1 MKYLIKDCKII
12 DKQSKLNGKRVD
24 ILIEKG
30 KISDIRKGIKDEK
43 AKSIKGKNLCAS
55 VGWMD
60 IGTHLGEPG
69 YEHRETFESL
79 ANAALSGGYTDL
91 ATMPQSLPAIQ
102 SKAQIKNLI
111 SAGKS
116 NGIDI
121 HPLGALSND
130 LKGENITEFVDMH
143 HGGAV
148 GFTDGLK
155 TVEKGGL
162 LLRAL
167 QYVKSFDGVIL
178 HHPNDKSLSNED
190 LIHEGAVSTS
200 MGMKG
205 SPSLAEE
212 LTVYRDVQL
221 NSYAESK
228 LCIHLVSTSEAV
240 TIIKSQKKK
249 DPKITAGVSYLN
261 LIKIDEDLATFDTNL
276 KVKPLLRTAKDKR
289 SLQKGLADDTLDY
302 ISSNHMPLETEKKH
316 LEFPY
321 ATHGAIGLETAFA
334 ALNSFTTKNLE
345 LATLIDKLTT
355 GPRNVLNIDTPTI
368 EVGEMA
374 KLTIFD
380 PSATWTYEQSDVM
393 STSRNSP
400 FIGYTFTGKVIATIN
415 KDKVYLNP

>member
-30 KISDIRKGIKDEK
+30 KISDIKKGITHDK
-43 AKSIKGKNLCAS
+43 ANVIKGKNLCVS

-79 ANAALSGGYTDL
+79 ANAALSGGYTDI

-111 SAGKS
+111 RAGQS
-116 NGIDI
+116 NGVDI

-148 GFTDGLK
+148 GFTDGLS

-162 LLRAL
+162 LMRAL

-178 HHPNDKSLSNED
+178 HHPNDSSLSNDD
-190 LIHEGAVSTS
+190 LIHEGEVSTS

-221 NSYAESK
+221 NAYAESR
-228 LCIHLVSTSEAV
+228 LCIHLVSSSNAV
-240 TIIKSQKKK
+240 AIIKSQKKK
-249 DPKITAGVSYLN
+249 ENSITAGVSYLN
-261 LIKIDEDLATFDTNL
+261 LIKTDEDLVTFDSNL
-276 KVKPLLRTAKDKR
+276 KVKPLLRSTKDRR
-289 SLQKGLADDTLDY
+289 SLQKAVADDVLDY
-302 ISSNHMPLETEKKH
+302 ISSNHTPLEIEKKH
-316 LEFPY
+316 LEYPY
-321 ATHGAIGLETAFA
+321 AAHGAIGLETTFA
-334 ALNSFTTKNLE
+334 ALHSFASKNIE
-345 LATLIDKLTT
+345 LDTIIEKLTI
-355 GPRNVLNIDTPTI
+355 GPRSVLQLESPSL
-368 EVGEMA
+368 EVGQDA
-374 KLTIFD
+374 KLTVFD
-380 PSATWTYEQSDVM
+380 PSIEWTYEKSDIK
-393 STSRNSP
+393 SSSKNSP
-400 FIGYTFTGKVIATIN
+400 FIGSTFTGKVIATIN
-415 KDKVYLNP
+415 KNRVYQNK